1 MLSSVVGKIEEGRA
15 MKILFAALLLSICA
29 PVAALAQGAT
39 ASAAARDESGVTVV
53 KSGWSKERVGW
64 ERDPFSGPLENFE
77 EMRTRVR
84 NEKRVDIAKSGGQAD
99 VDRLKTEA
107 RADAANTAAV
117 RKQQE
122 RPARYVFMYKVSLRN
137 GGAKAIRAVDWDYV
151 FFEKGTTREVGRLRF
166 TSDEKIAPGK
176 SKGLTVVARQPPAQ
190 TVSVQALND
199 KERDALDGRIEIVRV
214 EYADG
219 SVWKRQ

>member
-1 MLSSVVGKIEEGRA
+1 
-15 MKILFAALLLSICA
+15 MKFLFAALLITFTSI
-29 PVAALAQGAT
+29 VAAAQAT
-39 ASAAARDESGVTVV
+39 APAAQAAPGVSVI

-64 ERDPFSGPLENFE
+64 EGDPFAGPLENFE

-84 NEKRVDIAKSGGQAD
+84 NEKRVDIAKSGGGSSD
-99 VDRLKTEA
+99 VDKVKTEA

-117 RKQQE
+117 RGQQE

-137 GGAKAIRAVDWDYV
+137 DGAKPIRSIDWDYV
-151 FFEKGTTREVGRLRF
+151 FCEKGSAREVGRRQF

-176 SKGLTVVARQPPAQ
+176 SKELTVVAREPPAQ
-190 TVSVQALND
+190 TVSVQSLNE
-199 KERDALDGRIEIVRV
+199 KERDALDGRVEIVRI

-219 SVWKRQ
+219 SVWKRP